1 MVSVLV
7 AVFSVFAFSVWAK
20 LYWHQEFEIIFN
32 ARTCSVSTFPKCIFR
47 LTLHNIY
54 TKAIVDVKIC
64 LILRDKNDFSCLDI
78 VVMVCVCMCVCMRAR
93 VCELRYYCQPLSSI
107 PASWRLSQMFE
118 WSITMKNSHIA
129 APFFVHE
136 CWNYFSD
143 TLHKC
148 DSVFFKDLCQ
158 NYVSCRWAYDFAIF
172 RAFFFRELKS
182 RIKACNIS
190 LAGDNLS
197 L

>member
-47 LTLHNIY
+47 FTLHNIY

-93 VCELRYYCQPLSSI
+93 VCELRYYCQPLSSM

-143 TLHKC
+143 I
-148 DSVFFKDLCQ
+148 SVTPFF
-158 NYVSCRWAYDFAIF
+158 
-172 RAFFFRELKS
+172 S
-182 RIKACNIS
+182 RIFVKIMFPVDERMTLPYFVLS
-190 LAGDNLS
+190 FFENLNPG
-197 L
+197 